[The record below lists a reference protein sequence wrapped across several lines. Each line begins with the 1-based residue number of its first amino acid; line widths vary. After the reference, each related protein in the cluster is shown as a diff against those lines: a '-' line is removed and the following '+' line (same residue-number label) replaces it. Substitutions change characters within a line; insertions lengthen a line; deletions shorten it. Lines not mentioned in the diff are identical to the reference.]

1 MAFYWH
7 ARSPAVGLAAAWEAE
22 AEGTS
27 SGSAETAAA
36 AVAAAAVVVVVAGT
50 DKPVCWRTKNKTKHS
65 CFHKHFNPLQSDI
78 I

>member
-36 AVAAAAVVVVVAGT
+36 AVAAAAVVAGT
-50 DKPVCWRTKNKTKHS
+50 DKPVCWQTNKTKHS